1 MRIPSKIVFDDEI
14 IKKRIKALLLNENIS
29 LAAIQRCANVG
40 YPTAGRMVDEM
51 LSLGLIISQD
61 KEILIGAKFDFSK
74 KEQLEEYLSD
84 KIRNYNS

>member
-1 MRIPSKIVFDDEI
+1 MRIPSKIVFDDET
-14 IKKRIKALLLNENIS
+14 IKKRIKVLLLNENVS

-74 KEQLEEYLSD
+74 K
-84 KIRNYNS
+84 